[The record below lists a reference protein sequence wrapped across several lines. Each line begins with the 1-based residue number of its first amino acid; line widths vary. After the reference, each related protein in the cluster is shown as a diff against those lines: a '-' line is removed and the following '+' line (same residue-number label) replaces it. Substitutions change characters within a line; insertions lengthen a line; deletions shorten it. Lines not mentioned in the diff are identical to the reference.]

1 MNANETNPKQNEE
14 TSLDE
19 LAADAAARGREGL
32 AELAKKVRASFE
44 KVSALDV
51 LRAELRAA
59 PRAFP
64 PGATGLYDIIGVSA
78 PMQKVYALLE
88 KVLPSSYPVLIQGE
102 SGTGKELVARALH
115 KYGPRK
121 DKPFVSE
128 NCAAIPETLL
138 ESELFGHKKGAFTGA
153 VADRKGHFEVANT
166 GTIFL
171 DEIGDMS
178 AGMQTKLLR
187 VLQDGEVRAV
197 GGDKV
202 AHVDVR
208 VIAASNKDLRELVS
222 KRLFRE
228 DLFFRL
234 NVITIYLPPLR
245 DRKDDI
251 PLLVHH
257 FMKKVTGE
265 SKRELE
271 VTAGALKAMQRYRWP
286 GNVRELENEVRRG
299 VALCDDVIDAPDLSP
314 EVRGA

>member
-1 MNANETNPKQNEE
+1 MNTKETDPKKNDV
-14 TSLDE
+14 SLDE
-19 LAADAAARGREGL
+19 LAAEAASRGRDAL

-44 KVSALDV
+44 KVEGLDL
-51 LRAELRAA
+51 LRTALRAA
-59 PRAFP
+59 PKATAT
-64 PGATGLYDIIGVSA
+64 GETGLYDIVGISA
-78 PMQKVYALLE
+78 PMRKVYDLIE

-102 SGTGKELVARALH
+102 SGTGKELVARAFH

-178 AGMQTKLLR
+178 PAMQTKLLR

-228 DLFFRL
+228 DLYFRL

-245 DRKDDI
+245 ERKDDI
-251 PLLVHH
+251 PLLVRH
-257 FMKKVTGE
+257 FLAKVATDNRRGI
-265 SKRELE
+265 E
-271 VTAGALKAMQRYRWP
+271 VTAAGLKAMQKYRWP

-299 VALCDDVIDAPDLSP
+299 VALCDDAIDAGDLSP

>member
-1 MNANETNPKQNEE
+1 M
-14 TSLDE
+14 
-19 LAADAAARGREGL
+19 
-32 AELAKKVRASFE
+32 
-44 KVSALDV
+44 
-51 LRAELRAA
+51 
-59 PRAFP
+59 
-64 PGATGLYDIIGVSA
+64 
-78 PMQKVYALLE
+78 
-88 KVLPSSYPVLIQGE
+88 
-102 SGTGKELVARALH
+102 
-115 KYGPRK
+115 
-121 DKPFVSE
+121 SE

-178 AGMQTKLLR
+178 PAMQTKLLR

-228 DLFFRL
+228 DLYFRL

-245 DRKDDI
+245 ERKDDI
-251 PLLVHH
+251 PLLVRH
-257 FMKKVTGE
+257 FLAKVATDNRRGI
-265 SKRELE
+265 E
-271 VTAGALKAMQRYRWP
+271 VTAAGLKAMQKYRWP

-299 VALCDDVIDAPDLSP
+299 VALCDDAIDAGDLSP